1 MNNIEKEIEDI
12 FNNNTLIVANTK
24 KTLSLNNLNRKLE
37 HIFRKNNVIT
47 TILFNDKLIYKT
59 EEYPVSNE
67 QTYKIVYYKNGYYK
81 VYVKWK
87 FISNTWEL
95 YAENMFM
102 NNIISMSNIYIA
114 ETYRC

>member
-47 TILFNDKLIYKT
+47 AILFSDKLIYKT
-59 EEYPVSNE
+59 EEYPV
-67 QTYKIVYYKNGYYK
+67 
-81 VYVKWK
+81 
-87 FISNTWEL
+87 
-95 YAENMFM
+95 
-102 NNIISMSNIYIA
+102 
-114 ETYRC
+114 